1 MSRSTGAISTD
12 STTVHPHFYE
22 RAKRVEGRLIAL
34 IDAGEDLALWYP
46 RPDLSTVTRAME
58 INTKRGGIG

>member
-1 MSRSTGAISTD
+1 MARSTGAISTD

-46 RPDLSTVTRAME
+46 RPDLSTVTRLM
-58 INTKRGGIG
+58 